1 MAEKVL
7 MIGQFPPPVTGEG
20 KMNLQVQGMLQ
31 QAGFEVSILNSCI
44 VDSVNDV
51 GQVNIVKLL
60 RMFKLL
66 WQGLWLQ
73 MGVGILYMTP
83 GQTLMGLLRFLPLL
97 LAARLSR
104 KKIILH
110 WHGYGVL
117 SACLKYP
124 RLARCYL
131 SAAVL
136 NIVLTEDLR
145 LKLQQLGF
153 AVERVKVLGN
163 FSELPAVMPVPRAD
177 SQKLKVVFLGGLMP
191 EKGVDTFLQ
200 LAAKTQQFEFV
211 LCGAGNEFITASAKA
226 LAQRGLLTFPG
237 LIDGEEKQQLLKDA
251 DIFVL
256 QTHHP
261 TEGVPLTILE
271 AMSCGCA
278 IVTTRHNGIPE
289 TVGDAAL
296 FIEAKSVDS
305 LLAGLQLLDADR
317 NQLRL
322 LKHKA
327 FERSQNFSAA
337 SFREELVRLFR
348 I

>member
-1 MAEKVL
+1 

-20 KMNLQVQGMLQ
+20 KMNLQVQRMLQ
-31 QAGFEVSILNSCI
+31 QAGFDVAVLNSCI

-51 GQVNIVKLL
+51 GQVNVVKLL
-60 RMFKLL
+60 RMLKLL

-73 MGVGILYMTP
+73 AGVGILYMTP

-97 LAARLSR
+97 LLARLTR

-117 SACLKYP
+117 SSFVKYP
-124 RLARCYL
+124 GLARCYL
-131 SAAVL
+131 SPKVL

-153 AVERVKVLGN
+153 QVEQVKVLGN
-163 FSELPAVMPVPRAD
+163 FSELQSVMPEPRAD
-177 SQKLKVVFLGGLMP
+177 NQKLKVVFLGGLMP
-191 EKGVDTFLQ
+191 EKGVDTFLE
-200 LAAKTQQFEFV
+200 LAAKTKQFDFV
-211 LCGAGNEFITASAKA
+211 LCGAGNDAITARAKA
-226 LAQRGLLTFPG
+226 LAQQGLLTFPG
-237 LIDGEEKQQLLKDA
+237 LIDGAEKKQLLQSA
-251 DIFVL
+251 DVFVL
-256 QTHHP
+256 QTHYP

-278 IVTTRHNGIPE
+278 IITTKHNGIPE

-296 FIEAKSVDS
+296 FVEPKSLES
-305 LLAGLQLLDADR
+305 LLAGLQLLDIDR
-317 NQLRL
+317 NQLKWL
-322 LKHKA
+322 QHKA
-327 FERSQNFSAA
+327 FERSQNFSATL
-337 SFREELVRLFR
+337 FREELVRLFR

>member
-20 KMNLQVQGMLQ
+20 KMNLQVQSMLQ
-31 QAGFEVSILNSCI
+31 QAGYDVSVLNSCI

-51 GQVNIVKLL
+51 GQVNFVKIL
-60 RMFKLL
+60 RMLKLL
-66 WQGLWLQ
+66 WRGLWLQ
-73 MGVGILYMTP
+73 VGVSILYMTP

-97 LAARLSR
+97 LLARLTR
-104 KKIILH
+104 KKVILH

-117 SACLKYP
+117 GASVKYP

-131 SAAVL
+131 SPAVL

-153 AVERVKVLGN
+153 QVENMKVLGN
-163 FSELPAVMPVPRAD
+163 FSELPAVMPVPTAD

-191 EKGVDTFLQ
+191 EKGVDTFLE
-200 LAAKTQQFEFV
+200 LAAKTQQFDFV
-211 LCGAGNEFITASAKA
+211 LCGAGNQTITARAKA
-226 LAQRGLLTFPG
+226 LAQQGLLTFPG
-237 LIDGEEKQQLLKDA
+237 LIDGEAKQQLLKDA

-256 QTHHP
+256 QTHYP

-271 AMSCGCA
+271 AMLCGCA

-296 FIEAKSVDS
+296 FIEAKSADS
-305 LLAGLQLLDADR
+305 LLAGLQILDADR
-317 NQLRL
+317 YQLKL
-322 LKHKA
+322 LQHKA

-337 SFREELVRLFR
+337 SFREELLRLFR

>member
-1 MAEKVL
+1 MTSKVL

-20 KMNLQVQGMLQ
+20 KMNLQVQQMLQ
-31 QAGFEVSILNSCI
+31 QAGFEVSVLNSCI

-51 GQVNIVKLL
+51 GQVNLIKLL
-60 RMFKLL
+60 RMLKLL
-66 WQGLWLQ
+66 WLGIKLQ
-73 MGVGILYMTP
+73 AGVAILYMTP

-97 LAARLSR
+97 WVARTTR

-117 SACLKYP
+117 RSFTKYP
-124 RLARCYL
+124 RIARYYL
-131 SAAVL
+131 SSKVL

-153 AVERVKVLGN
+153 QVDKVKVLGN
-163 FSELPAVMPVPRAD
+163 FSELPTVT
-177 SQKLKVVFLGGLMP
+177 SETITSKQKLKVVYLGGLMP
-191 EKGVDTFLQ
+191 EKGVELFLE
-200 LAAKTQQFEFV
+200 LAAKTQLFDLV
-211 LCGAGNEFITASAKA
+211 LCGAGNDAITAKAKA
-226 LAQRGLLTFPG
+226 LAEQGLLTFLG
-237 LIDGEEKQQLLKDA
+237 LIDGTAKKQLLTEC

-256 QTHHP
+256 QTHYP

-278 IVTTRHNGIPE
+278 IVTTSHNGIPE

-296 FIEAKSVDS
+296 FVEPES
-305 LLAGLQLLDADR
+305 LESLVAGLQFLSNDR
-317 NQLRL
+317 NQLNFLR
-322 LKHKA
+322 HRA
-327 FERSQNFSAA
+327 IERSKNFSAEL
-337 SFREELVRLFR
+337 FRDELIRLFR